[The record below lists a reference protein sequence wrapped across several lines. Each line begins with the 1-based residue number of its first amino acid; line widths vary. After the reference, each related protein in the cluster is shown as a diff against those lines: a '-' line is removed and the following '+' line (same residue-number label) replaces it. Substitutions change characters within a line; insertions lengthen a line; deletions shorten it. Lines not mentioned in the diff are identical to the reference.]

1 VLEEGAKAAADAIRD
16 ARRASFMIT
25 YLFDENKTKESMREG
40 DSLLERIQNG
50 PQRRL
55 PIERARETL
64 QIGRQ
69 LVFWTKS
76 DQ

>member
-1 VLEEGAKAAADAIRD
+1 
-16 ARRASFMIT
+16 MIT